1 MQFAISVLTW
11 VASKLKLDSRGQT
24 ATEYVMIIMAVALF
38 LVAAAILLQPVLS
51 AAVSAISSWMGAQG
65 PP

>member
-1 MQFAISVLTW
+1 MQFFVRFRTW
-11 VASKLKLDSRGQT
+11 LASKLDSRGQT

-51 AAVSAISSWMGAQG
+51 KAVSAISVWISAQG

>member
-1 MQFAISVLTW
+1 MQVFTLLRTW
-11 VASKLKLDSRGQT
+11 LASKLKLDSRGQT

-51 AAVSAISSWMGAQG
+51 KAVSAISTWIGAQG